1 MNASP
6 STQALATPQ
15 AAASWLQQRI
25 TGTLRSDSRH
35 VRQGDGFLAWPG
47 AATDARRYVADV
59 LAEGASACLVEADG
73 AQAFDWRDARVAT
86 YAGLKRD
93 AAPIAAAYFGQ
104 PSEQLR
110 VLAVTGTNGKT
121 STAWWLAQAL
131 SRLGQRCAVV
141 GTLGIGE
148 PGAVV
153 FNGLT
158 TPDPV
163 IFQQA
168 LRRLVDEAFEACA
181 IEASSIGLAEHRLDA
196 TVVHTAIF
204 TNFTQ
209 DHLDYHGTMQA
220 YWAAKVKLFEWP
232 GLKAAVINIDDA
244 HGLGLAEA
252 LKSRALDVWTVSAT
266 GPARLRADAIR
277 YGLNT
282 MSFEVHE
289 GQTVCHIHAPVV
301 GHYNVAN
308 LLGVIAALRS
318 LGLPLQKIA
327 DSCSGLSPV
336 PGRMETLS
344 IEGRPLVVID
354 YAHTPDALSKVLQ
367 ALRPLAHQRGGRLS
381 CVFGCGGDRDA
392 SKRPLMAAAAA
403 AGADHL
409 VITSDNPRSEDAKA
423 IMADMLTGLPAS
435 ASAQVQAD
443 RAIAIVTA
451 VQQAGAHD
459 VVLVAGK
466 GHENYQEILGQKLP
480 FSDRALAEAALASYT
495 AQVAGASA

>member
-1 MNASP
+1 
-6 STQALATPQ
+6 
-15 AAASWLQQRI
+15 
-25 TGTLRSDSRH
+25 
-35 VRQGDGFLAWPG
+35 
-47 AATDARRYVADV
+47 
-59 LAEGASACLVEADG
+59 
-73 AQAFDWRDARVAT
+73 
-86 YAGLKRD
+86 
-93 AAPIAAAYFGQ
+93 
-104 PSEQLR
+104 
-110 VLAVTGTNGKT
+110 
-121 STAWWLAQAL
+121 
-131 SRLGQRCAVV
+131 
-141 GTLGIGE
+141 
-148 PGAVV
+148 
-153 FNGLT
+153 
-158 TPDPV
+158 
-163 IFQQA
+163 
-168 LRRLVDEAFEACA
+168 
-181 IEASSIGLAEHRLDA
+181 
-196 TVVHTAIF
+196 
-204 TNFTQ
+204 
-209 DHLDYHGTMQA
+209 
-220 YWAAKVKLFEWP
+220 
-232 GLKAAVINIDDA
+232 
-244 HGLGLAEA
+244 
-252 LKSRALDVWTVSAT
+252 
-266 GPARLRADAIR
+266 LRADAIR

-282 MSFEVHE
+282 MSFDVHE
-289 GQTVCHIHAPVV
+289 GQTVCQIHAPVV

-336 PGRMETLS
+336 PGRMETLA

-354 YAHTPDALSKVLQ
+354 YAHTPDALTKVLQ
-367 ALRPLAHQRGGRLS
+367 ALRPLAHQRGGRLN

-423 IMADMLTGLPAS
+423 IMADILTGLPAS

-495 AQVAGASA
+495 AQVAGAGA

>member
-1 MNASP
+1 
-6 STQALATPQ
+6 
-15 AAASWLQQRI
+15 
-25 TGTLRSDSRH
+25 
-35 VRQGDGFLAWPG
+35 
-47 AATDARRYVADV
+47 
-59 LAEGASACLVEADG
+59 
-73 AQAFDWRDARVAT
+73 
-86 YAGLKRD
+86 
-93 AAPIAAAYFGQ
+93 
-104 PSEQLR
+104 
-110 VLAVTGTNGKT
+110 
-121 STAWWLAQAL
+121 
-131 SRLGQRCAVV
+131 V

-168 LRRLVDEAFEACA
+168 LRRLVDEAYAACA
-181 IEASSIGLAEHRLDA
+181 VEASSIGLAEHRLDA
-196 TVVHTAIF
+196 TKVHTAIF

-209 DHLDYHGTMQA
+209 DHLDYHGSMQA
-220 YWAAKVKLFEWP
+220 YWAAKAKLFDWP

-244 HGLGLAEA
+244 RGLGMVEK
-252 LKSRALDVWTVSAT
+252 LKTRGLDLWTVSASS
-266 GPARLRADAIR
+266 PARLRADAIR

-289 GQTVCHIHAPVV
+289 GQSVCQIQAPLV
-301 GHYNVAN
+301 GDYNLAN

-336 PGRMETLS
+336 PGRMETLA

-354 YAHTPDALSKVLQ
+354 YAHTPDALAKVLQ
-367 ALRPLAHQRGGRLS
+367 ALRPLTHQRGGRLG

-409 VITSDNPRSEDAKA
+409 VITSDNPRSEDAGA
-423 IMADMLTGLPAS
+423 IMADILTGLPAS

-443 RAIAIVTA
+443 RATAIATA
-451 VQQAGAHD
+451 LQQAGAQD
-459 VVLVAGK
+459 VVLIAGK
-466 GHENYQEILGQKLP
+466 GHENYQEIRGQKLP
-480 FSDRALAEAALASYT
+480 FSDRAVAQAALASYT
-495 AQVAGASA
+495 AQDAGAGA

>member
-1 MNASP
+1 
-6 STQALATPQ
+6 
-15 AAASWLQQRI
+15 
-25 TGTLRSDSRH
+25 
-35 VRQGDGFLAWPG
+35 
-47 AATDARRYVADV
+47 
-59 LAEGASACLVEADG
+59 
-73 AQAFDWRDARVAT
+73 
-86 YAGLKRD
+86 
-93 AAPIAAAYFGQ
+93 
-104 PSEQLR
+104 
-110 VLAVTGTNGKT
+110 
-121 STAWWLAQAL
+121 
-131 SRLGQRCAVV
+131 
-141 GTLGIGE
+141 
-148 PGAVV
+148 
-153 FNGLT
+153 
-158 TPDPV
+158 
-163 IFQQA
+163 
-168 LRRLVDEAFEACA
+168 
-181 IEASSIGLAEHRLDA
+181 
-196 TVVHTAIF
+196 VVHTAIF

-220 YWAAKVKLFEWP
+220 YWAAKAKLFDWP

-244 HGLGLAEA
+244 RGHSLAEE
-252 LKSRALDVWTVSAT
+252 LKSRALDVWTVSAN
-266 GPARLRADAIR
+266 GPARLSAHAIR

-289 GQTVCHIHAPVV
+289 GQTVCQICAPVV
-301 GHYNVAN
+301 GSYNVAN

-336 PGRMETLS
+336 PGRMETLA

-354 YAHTPDALSKVLQ
+354 YAHTPDALTKVLQ
-367 ALRPLAHQRGGRLS
+367 ALRPLARQRGGRLC

-423 IMADMLTGLPAS
+423 IMADILTGLPAS
-435 ASAQVQAD
+435 ASVHVQAD
-443 RAIAIVTA
+443 RAIAIATA
-451 VQQAGAHD
+451 LQQAGAQD

-495 AQVAGASA
+495 MQVSGVGA